1 MIRLVVKD
9 KNGST
14 KTDFDWVSEYE
25 YLGSAWERVKKKDMD
40 FATSGENWNNSIT
53 ANYKWLQM
61 GLKVLLIIKN
71 YK

>member
-53 ANYKWLQM
+53 ANYK
-61 GLKVLLIIKN
+61 
-71 YK
+71 